1 MRRSQSCRTVSVTSP
16 ARNPGTSSTG
26 APSPCG
32 TSCPRQVSLTQQ
44 PRQLEVH
51 PRLAERAA
59 PPAQRGRELGHV
71 SDPM

>member
-32 TSCPRQVSLTQQ
+32 TSCAAPGVADQQ

-51 PRLAERAA
+51 PRLAERTA
-59 PPAQRGRELGHV
+59 PPAQRGRELGHAP
-71 SDPM
+71 DPM